1 MRVST
6 AHPLVSG
13 ATAAFTPVPI
23 GSEPA
28 DAVFAPM
35 TADGDLNLDALP
47 PGTGHGEIDV
57 ADAPQGARTVVAR
70 IDPGWA
76 WRLLD
81 GEGWCV
87 RQGKGPPRGN
97 GTRPKLWIL
106 EPCRS
111 VTLRAVA
118 VDEGFPDT
126 SHHAVLGWVF
136 IERTGKWKADLAC
149 VWTTE
154 PAPGVDGRRWW
165 AIPPTE
171 IGVTAVKALLSRA
184 PDGPELARCV
194 EAARVARDEDG
205 VKIGK
210 LEVDRGVSTGDG
222 PVSCDG

>member
-1 MRVST
+1 MT
-6 AHPLVSG
+6 GPLLAPLGSDPAG
-13 ATAAFTPVPI
+13 ALLAPLTTPD
-23 GSEPA
+23 E
-28 DAVFAPM
+28 
-35 TADGDLNLDALP
+35 DGRAGLDLDALP
-47 PGTGHGEIDV
+47 RGTTHGVIEV
-57 ADAPQGARTVVAR
+57 ADAPQGARTVADR
-70 IDPGWA
+70 IAPGWH

-81 GEGWCV
+81 GEGWAV
-87 RQGKGPPRGN
+87 RQGSGPPRGN

-106 EPCRS
+106 EPSRS

-118 VDEGFPDT
+118 VDEGFPAT

-154 PAPGVDGRRWW
+154 PGPGVGGRRWW

-194 EAARVARDEDG
+194 EAARVARVARVQDGARDE
-205 VKIGK
+205 
-210 LEVDRGVSTGDG
+210 
-222 PVSCDG
+222 

>member
-1 MRVST
+1 MTGLLRAPVGSDP
-6 AHPLVSG
+6 AGALLAPL
-13 ATAAFTPVPI
+13 TVPDEE
-23 GSEPA
+23 GRCGL
-28 DAVFAPM
+28 D
-35 TADGDLNLDALP
+35 LDALP
-47 PGTGHGEIDV
+47 RGTSHGVLAV
-57 ADAPQGARTVVAR
+57 ADAPQGARNVAAK
-70 IDPGWA
+70 IAPGWT

-81 GEGWCV
+81 GEGWGV
-87 RQGKGPPRGN
+87 RQGSGPPRGN

-154 PAPGVDGRRWW
+154 PAPDGRGAARRWW

-171 IGVTAVKALLSRA
+171 IGVTAAKALLSRP
-184 PDGPELARCV
+184 PDGPALLGCV
-194 EAARVARDEDG
+194 EAARAAREADDDE
-205 VKIGK
+205 
-210 LEVDRGVSTGDG
+210 
-222 PVSCDG
+222 